1 MNLFDTIHSMDPIAQ
16 VAALRAVCNSTL
28 ARAVGAARQCIRD
41 REATER
47 QDEAETGTLSA
58 DQRTEREENAR
69 VDLEETVAKVMGF
82 DIKDDPM
89 LVCSR
94 WMAVYDT
101 AMVEL
106 NTKAISK
113 WQRPMTPVEMLRLMT
128 GNTQGISP
136 RIVTDIARVAK
147 ISEQKVLELLE
158 VKERNDR
165 DALIKATPEILDI
178 LKSVGE
184 HGYDDSIEALD
195 VVDQYRLYVKVV
207 AGLQK
212 ALDKAVSFIASSR
225 SLRQLGDLAL
235 IEDAIK
241 LARDATERFEDEH
254 CIEIGEAI
262 ESGRNVQTLE
272 DLDAESR
279 LRV

>member
-28 ARAVGAARQCIRD
+28 ARAIGSARQSIRD

-47 QDEAETGTLSA
+47 KDEAETGTLSA
-58 DQRTEREENAR
+58 DQRTAEDENAR
-69 VDLEETVAKVMGF
+69 VDIEGVVAKAMGF
-82 DIKDDPM
+82 DVKENP
-89 LVCSR
+89 LLACSR

-106 NTKAISK
+106 NTRAISK
-113 WQRPMTPVEMLRLMT
+113 WQRPMTPVEMLRLMA
-128 GNTQGISP
+128 GNSQGISP
-136 RIVTDIARVAK
+136 KIVAEIARVAK
-147 ISEQKVLELLE
+147 ISEKKVLELLE

-165 DALIKATPEILDI
+165 DNLIKATPEILSI
-178 LKSVGE
+178 LTSAEG
-184 HGYDDSIEALD
+184 HGYDDSIENIN

-207 AGLQK
+207 GGLTK

-225 SLRQLGDLAL
+225 SLRNLGDLAL
-235 IEDAIK
+235 IEDAIEI
-241 LARDATERFEDEH
+241 ARRDTVSFENKH
-254 CIEIGEAI
+254 RWEIGEAI
-262 ESGRNVQTLE
+262 EAGVIVMTLD
-272 DLDAESR
+272 DLEPENR